1 MDVYGIKNLDMLI
14 EQINDLLQ
22 TNENVSRACEYLTT
36 YIKQIEQNWQS
47 TTEDKETYLLA
58 AKKNLEELYSLN
70 NTIINFSKKMR
81 EYAENTILIQNK
93 GVENI

>member
-47 TTEDKETYLLA
+47 TTEDG
-58 AKKNLEELYSLN
+58 NL
-70 NTIINFSKKMR
+70 T
-81 EYAENTILIQNK
+81 
-93 GVENI
+93 V